1 MSVVGASAG
10 SAGLGSGLSAPT
22 DLRLEALLDG
32 DDGASRAALLALEEV
47 EARLLDERGRLRL
60 AGVAHHVLLCHTQ
73 HTSHTFCL
81 HVTRYTNECRA
92 IAQLHALW
100 NIAL

>member
-1 MSVVGASAG
+1 MW
-10 SAGLGSGLSAPT
+10 SAGLGSGLCECASECWSASFCTRLCAPS

-60 AGVAHHVLLCHTQ
+60 AGVAHHVLLCAPHTT
-73 HTSHTFCL
+73 HNTTH
-81 HVTRYTNECRA
+81 N
-92 IAQLHALW
+92 
-100 NIAL
+100 